1 MKQRSRTEYSLI
13 NMFTGFIGY
22 GLNTIIGF
30 VCRIIFVRTL
40 SAEYLGV
47 SGLFTNILSV
57 LSLAELGI
65 SSAIIYA
72 LYKPIAEENHKK
84 IASIMQ
90 FYRKAYAAIGTFVG
104 IVGLAIMPFLDYL
117 ITSNGAITY
126 DLHTGQ
132 VVCSTLMSNSESVEI
147 FNILKDY
154 NLIYEIYFDGDCYM
168 NNESYA
174 MFDGEHVSPHI
185 HDLLK
190 DLIKP
195 VSSLEEFIDGKGIEK
210 LNILSLTAEE
220 RIELEEKI
228 SNNCD
233 VAFASSFPIVKGKN
247 GNLEMTHEKATKGF
261 AIEGL
266 CKAMGI
272 DGTNVMCFGDGEND
286 CSMLSFADHSFAMAN
301 GTDLVKSTAKYITDT
316 NDNGGVAKAINKYV
330 FGE

>member
-1 MKQRSRTEYSLI
+1 MDIKLI
-13 NMFTGFIGY
+13 VTDLDGTF
-22 GLNTIIGF
+22 LNSNHLTIPK
-30 VCRIIFVRTL
+30 
-40 SAEYLGV
+40 E
-47 SGLFTNILSV
+47 NIE
-57 LSLAELGI
+57 AFKKAHEMGI
-65 SSAIIYA
+65 KVA
-72 LYKPIAEENHKK
+72 
-84 IASIMQ
+84 IASGRTKI
-90 FYRKAYAAIGTFVG
+90 
-104 IVGLAIMPFLDYL
+104 LADYVVEQLPFLDYL

-190 DLIKP
+190 DFIKP

-316 NDNGGVAKAINKYV
+316 NDNGGVAQAINKYV